1 MGLEEYSEKIGTRV
15 GHFRLIGF
23 LGEGG
28 MGAVYVGFDEKL
40 QRKVALKAVHA
51 GRLDSQSRARF
62 LREARTLSQ
71 LHHPNICAIHDYLE
85 GQERDFLVLEL
96 IEGRSLVELLA
107 QPCEHAVALQIA
119 RQLAA
124 VLAATHAKGI
134 IHRDL
139 KPANIMWTI
148 DGRVKVLDFG
158 LAHEV
163 IDLNQTTL
171 DPGADTAADTAAG
184 VTSPQVTAY
193 GSVLGTLA
201 YMSPEQA
208 RGEAV
213 TPASDLF
220 SLGLILQELFT
231 GQPARRTEGDRN
243 ALLAQARAGESEPI
257 SGVKRG
263 LKPGLEPDL
272 EPDLAAL
279 IERLKDPAPAVRP
292 SGIDTVERLDW
303 VAGAP
308 GRRLRQALAW
318 AGAVVLALVA
328 GAMSWQAYRIFQE
341 AERANREAASA
352 REVSEFLVDVFAVS
366 DPEANLGE
374 TVTARELLERA
385 GRDIDQRLTEQPAI
399 KSQLLST
406 LSRAYEALGIYDP
419 ALAFAEQAL
428 ALREKSV
435 AGGPLAVADAIER
448 LATVRLR
455 RGDLAEAEQLSRR
468 LLAMRELLL
477 PADSPPVG
485 AALSLLGT
493 VLSTQKN
500 LPEAESSLRRALTI
514 AEQQGDGQS
523 RSVFDCLNELTA
535 VLSDAGNF
543 AAAEETAVRAIRLAE
558 RIFGAGH
565 PVTGA
570 AINNSA
576 ALYAKQQKYAE
587 ALPLFERSLEID
599 EKVFGPDHPSVAQ
612 SAANLGGLERMV
624 GHYAKA
630 ETHLRRALA
639 IQERVFGRD
648 RGPLSPT
655 LTNLGSV
662 MRELGKGADAELM
675 MRRALAID
683 ERTTGADSPNLV
695 VPLLQ
700 LGTILRDARRYDE
713 ARVPLEHG
721 RTIVRTSLGV
731 DHPLAAFVLRE
742 LAALERDSGRPA
754 AAEPLL
760 REALAIREKALGPD
774 HPETGGILV
783 DLAELLHDAG
793 RAAESAAA
801 LDRALAVFATA
812 AEGSLRPGVRTRQA
826 RALELAGRRD
836 EARELTRALVATG
849 RRAPDLLEL
858 CRSLDVPLS

>member
-1 MGLEEYSEKIGTRV
+1 MALEEYGEKIGTRV
-15 GHFRLIGF
+15 GHFRLVGF

-40 QRKVALKAVHA
+40 QRKVALKSVHA
-51 GRLDSQSRARF
+51 GRLDTQSRARF

-85 GQERDFLVLEL
+85 GEERDFLVLEL
-96 IEGRSLVELLA
+96 IEGRSLVELQS
-107 QPCEHAVALQIA
+107 QPCDRAVALQIT

-139 KPANIMWTI
+139 KPANIMWTPE
-148 DGRVKVLDFG
+148 GRVKVLDFG
-158 LAHEV
+158 LAREV
-163 IDLNQTTL
+163 VDLNETTL
-171 DPGADTAADTAAG
+171 DPGAQTAAELDAG
-184 VTSPQVTAY
+184 ATSPEMTAY
-193 GSVLGTLA
+193 GSVLGTLS

-243 ALLAQARAGESEPI
+243 ALLARARAGESEPL
-257 SGVKRG
+257 SG
-263 LKPGLEPDL
+263 LDPGL

-292 SGIDTVERLDW
+292 SALDTVERLDW
-303 VAGAP
+303 IAGAP
-308 GRRLRQALAW
+308 GRRLRRALAW
-318 AGAVVLALVA
+318 VGAALLALVA

-341 AERANREAASA
+341 AERANREAAGA

-374 TVTARELLERA
+374 TVTARELLDRA
-385 GRDIDQRLTEQPAI
+385 GRDIDQRLAEQPAI

-428 ALREKSV
+428 ALRERSDAV
-435 AGGPLAVADAIER
+435 GPLAVPDAIER

-468 LLAMRELLL
+468 LLAMRESLLS
-477 PADSPPVG
+477 PDSQPVG
-485 AALSLLGT
+485 AALSILGT
-493 VLSTQKN
+493 VLSAQKK
-500 LPEAESSLRRALTI
+500 LPEAEASLRRALTI

-523 RSVFDCLNELTA
+523 KSVFDCLNELTA

-543 AAAEETAVRAIRLAE
+543 AAAEETAARAVRLAE
-558 RIFGAGH
+558 RIFGAAH
-565 PVTGA
+565 PVTGGA
-570 AINNSA
+570 FNNSG
-576 ALYAKQQKYAE
+576 ALYAKQQKYVE
-587 ALPLFERSLEID
+587 ALPLLERSLEID
-599 EKVFGPDHPSVAQ
+599 ERVFGPDHPSVAQ
-612 SAANLGGLERMV
+612 SAANVGGLERMV
-624 GHYAKA
+624 GRYAKA
-630 ETHLRRALA
+630 EAHLRRALA
-639 IQERVFGRD
+639 IQERIFGHD
-648 RGPLSPT
+648 RGPLAPT

-683 ERTTGADSPNLV
+683 ERTTGTDSPSLV

-700 LGTILRDARRYDE
+700 LGTILRDARRADE
-713 ARVPLEHG
+713 ARVTLERA
-721 RTIVRTSLGV
+721 RTIVRTSLGA

-742 LAALERDSGRPA
+742 LAALERDGGRPA
-754 AAEPLL
+754 VAEPLL
-760 REALAIREKALGPD
+760 REALALREKALGPD
-774 HPETGGILV
+774 HPETAGILV

-812 AEGSLRPGVRTRQA
+812 AEGSMRPGVRTRQA
-826 RALELAGRRD
+826 RALELAGRRG

-849 RRAPDLLEL
+849 RRTPDLLAL
-858 CRSLDVPLS
+858 CRTLDVPWT